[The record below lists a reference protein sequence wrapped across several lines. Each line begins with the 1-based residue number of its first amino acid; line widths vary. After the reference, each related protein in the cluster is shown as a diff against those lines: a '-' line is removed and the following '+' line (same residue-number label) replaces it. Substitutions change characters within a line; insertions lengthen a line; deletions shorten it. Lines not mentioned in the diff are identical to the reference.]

1 MRESQKLFPDS
12 FCILFYMRDFV
23 PLFYGIRRLLPA
35 GHTEGILTAFPV
47 SKAVVTWTDQ
57 PISTDGVQVSAI
69 IACQCMSRKRLTC
82 RLQGI
87 RAEMRLRLREKGR
100 RFGACHFPKIRNAH
114 KNRICT
120 WKECRSARRGGI
132 ECCFRPDACCHT
144 LSAFLRHSWPTR
156 CRPEET
162 LCSRTATVFCLLRGH
177 VKQAQIGLADPTW
190 LYSCLKQHRLI
201 DGNLGLI
208 SAAP

>member
-35 GHTEGILTAFPV
+35 GHTEGILTVFPV

-114 KNRICT
+114 KKSGYVRG
-120 WKECRSARRGGI
+120 RSPVLPVVAG
-132 ECCFRPDACCHT
+132 
-144 LSAFLRHSWPTR
+144 
-156 CRPEET
+156 
-162 LCSRTATVFCLLRGH
+162 
-177 VKQAQIGLADPTW
+177 
-190 LYSCLKQHRLI
+190 
-201 DGNLGLI
+201 
-208 SAAP
+208 

>member
-1 MRESQKLFPDS
+1 MGTGAETTSERISKLFPDS

-114 KNRICT
+114 KNQDMYVEGVPFC
-120 WKECRSARRGGI
+120 
-132 ECCFRPDACCHT
+132 P
-144 LSAFLRHSWPTR
+144 SWR
-156 CRPEET
+156 DRM
-162 LCSRTATVFCLLRGH
+162 LLP
-177 VKQAQIGLADPTW
+177 A
-190 LYSCLKQHRLI
+190 
-201 DGNLGLI
+201 
-208 SAAP
+208 

>member
-114 KNRICT
+114 KKSGYVRG
-120 WKECRSARRGGI
+120 RSAVLPVVAKRLG
-132 ECCFRPDACCHT
+132 
-144 LSAFLRHSWPTR
+144 LSAIIFALVAVI
-156 CRPEET
+156 
-162 LCSRTATVFCLLRGH
+162 LVFYGAMEN
-177 VKQAQIGLADPTW
+177 K
-190 LYSCLKQHRLI
+190 LKLVWQTQPGFI
-201 DGNLGLI
+201 
-208 SAAP
+208 AV

>member
-35 GHTEGILTAFPV
+35 GHTEGILTVFPV

-87 RAEMRLRLREKGR
+87 RAEMRLRLP
-100 RFGACHFPKIRNAH
+100 A
-114 KNRICT
+114 
-120 WKECRSARRGGI
+120 
-132 ECCFRPDACCHT
+132 
-144 LSAFLRHSWPTR
+144 
-156 CRPEET
+156 
-162 LCSRTATVFCLLRGH
+162 
-177 VKQAQIGLADPTW
+177 
-190 LYSCLKQHRLI
+190 
-201 DGNLGLI
+201 
-208 SAAP
+208 

>member
-114 KNRICT
+114 KKSGYVRGRSPVLPVVAGLNAASGLTPAVIRFLLICVT
-120 WKECRSARRGGI
+120 VGRRDAARRRLCVLVPRRFLPFTGPCKTSSNWSG
-132 ECCFRPDACCHT
+132 RPN
-144 LSAFLRHSWPTR
+144 
-156 CRPEET
+156 
-162 LCSRTATVFCLLRGH
+162 
-177 VKQAQIGLADPTW
+177 LA
-190 LYSCLKQHRLI
+190 L
-201 DGNLGLI
+201 
-208 SAAP
+208 

>member
-114 KNRICT
+114 KKSGYVRG
-120 WKECRSARRGGI
+120 RSAVLPVIRFLLFCVTVGRRDATRRRLCVLVPRRFLPFTGPCKTSSNWSG
-132 ECCFRPDACCHT
+132 RPN
-144 LSAFLRHSWPTR
+144 
-156 CRPEET
+156 
-162 LCSRTATVFCLLRGH
+162 
-177 VKQAQIGLADPTW
+177 LA
-190 LYSCLKQHRLI
+190 L
-201 DGNLGLI
+201 
-208 SAAP
+208 